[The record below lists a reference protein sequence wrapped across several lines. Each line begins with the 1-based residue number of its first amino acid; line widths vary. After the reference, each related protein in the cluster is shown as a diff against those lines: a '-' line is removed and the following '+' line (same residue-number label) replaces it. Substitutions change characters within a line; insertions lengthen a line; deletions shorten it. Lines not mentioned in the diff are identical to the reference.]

1 MEAFEA
7 LNIATINVASIA
19 MMVTGGLL
27 WAFDIS
33 NMEDARIKI
42 RAGLGFD
49 GSGTSA
55 ADAEEEFEEW
65 LATTLARKDTK
76 RKKVERE
83 GEEDDQWTNER
94 DKPR

>member
-7 LNIATINVASIA
+7 LNVATINVASIA

-33 NMEDARIKI
+33 SMEDARIKI
-42 RAGLGFD
+42 RAGLGLD

-65 LATTLARKDTK
+65 LATTLARKETK

-83 GEEDDQWTNER
+83 GEGDDQRTNER